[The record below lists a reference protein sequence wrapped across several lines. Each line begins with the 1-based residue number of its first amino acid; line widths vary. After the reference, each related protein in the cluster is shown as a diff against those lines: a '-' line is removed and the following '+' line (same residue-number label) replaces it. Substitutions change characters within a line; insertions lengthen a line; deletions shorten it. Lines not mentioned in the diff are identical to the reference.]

1 MEETVWENHEQC
13 EHSYDK
19 RCHKSY
25 TTAYTSVQV
34 RKQDPSHQPSGVQ
47 RIYFP
52 FHCRRRNVTRSS
64 ARSVTSRWWTLP
76 RTCRLRCAGG
86 PW

>member
-1 MEETVWENHEQC
+1 MVFIISSFLQVMMVEETVWENHEQC

-34 RKQDPSHQPSGVQ
+34 RNQDPSHQAF
-47 RIYFP
+47 REFT
-52 FHCRRRNVTRSS
+52 FNFT
-64 ARSVTSRWWTLP
+64 
-76 RTCRLRCAGG
+76 AGG
-86 PW
+86 GM

>member
-1 MEETVWENHEQC
+1 MMVEETVWENHEQC

-34 RKQDPSHQPSGVQ
+34 RNGQDAASVQ
-47 RIYFP
+47 RIYFQ
-52 FHCRRRNVTRSS
+52 FHCRRRNATRYSGRF
-64 ARSVTSRWWTLP
+64 AT
-76 RTCRLRCAGG
+76 
-86 PW
+86 

>member
-1 MEETVWENHEQC
+1 MWENHEQC

-34 RKQDPSHQPSGVQ
+34 RKQDPSHQAF
-47 RIYFP
+47 REFT
-52 FHCRRRNVTRSS
+52 FHFT
-64 ARSVTSRWWTLP
+64 
-76 RTCRLRCAGG
+76 AGG
-86 PW
+86 GM

>member
-1 MEETVWENHEQC
+1 MMVEETVWENHEQC

-34 RKQDPSHQPSGVQ
+34 RKLGSQQAFQ
-47 RIYFP
+47 EFT
-52 FHCRRRNVTRSS
+52 FNFT
-64 ARSVTSRWWTLP
+64 
-76 RTCRLRCAGG
+76 AGG
-86 PW
+86 GM

>member
-1 MEETVWENHEQC
+1 MRNILIIISFLQVMMVEETVWENHEQC

-34 RKQDPSHQPSGVQ
+34 RKLGSQQAFQ
-47 RIYFP
+47 EFT
-52 FHCRRRNVTRSS
+52 FNFT
-64 ARSVTSRWWTLP
+64 
-76 RTCRLRCAGG
+76 AGG
-86 PW
+86 GM